1 MPISEAST
9 QISETLLKLGNR
21 SFHRITSLIGGNST
35 ASMLL
40 LPQGFGDAMV
50 DVGGLGFR
58 PG

>member
-1 MPISEAST
+1 MPINDAST

-21 SFHRITSLIGGNST
+21 SCHRITSLIGGNST

-40 LPQGFGDAMV
+40 LPQGFVDAGL
-50 DVGGLGFR
+50 DDGELGFR